1 LPVRKQVDD
10 DLVSIQDAARLS
22 GIPISRLRRL
32 VKEKRVATRGRGTRG
47 RNLYSWRAISEIT
60 RPGAAAVV
68 YASDKGTP
76 RLPEDAPESVRTLAS
91 LPYLA
96 RMLVG
101 ADYGAIT
108 VLGET
113 GVIEHMF
120 VSGITPDKV
129 AQMGPPPSGRGVL
142 GLMGTETSAL
152 RVDRISGHPRSV
164 GFPAG
169 HPTMEALLG
178 VAVQRNGVHLANLYL
193 TRGPGHGPFTVEDQQ
208 LVETASQH
216 VAAALE
222 HARLHERERRLRS
235 EAEQLRAVAEDGRRR
250 LEAFAAAA
258 PAGVIVTDADTDRI
272 VLVNEEVGRL
282 FGMPV
287 KAGITRSSL
296 HKYFTYRRPDGT
308 KIDPDQ
314 LPLYRAIRDKEIVR
328 SEEVVFERKGGG
340 RMPLLLHAAPVNDAS
355 GKVVA
360 GVVIFQDISRLKEL
374 DEAKADFL
382 SMITHDLRSPLTT
395 IKGLSTEA
403 FGRHG
408 RGENVQEL
416 VEAIDEEVD
425 QMAELVNNLLD
436 MSRIEAGS
444 YPLEREECH
453 LLDICGDATRRVRRA
468 AQWRDR
474 TIRLRVPATLPS
486 MYADP
491 GQIGRVVDNFL
502 SNALKYSDGP
512 IDLTARAPGGGAEI
526 RVEIKDRGIGIPPG
540 EIARLF
546 DKFFRITSSGRK
558 GRGAGLGLAICK
570 AIVTA
575 HGGQVGV
582 RSAPGKGSVFWFTV
596 PTHS

>member
-1 LPVRKQVDD
+1 MAVRKQPDD

-22 GIPISRLRRL
+22 GVPAGRLRRL
-32 VKEKRVATRGRGTRG
+32 LNEHQVAPKGRGDRGRK
-47 RNLYSWRAISEIT
+47 LYSWRAITEIA
-60 RPGAAAVV
+60 RPGVSAVV

-76 RLPEDAPESVRTLAS
+76 RVPEDAPESVRTLAS

-113 GVIEHMF
+113 GVIEHMY
-120 VSGITPDKV
+120 VSGLTPDKV
-129 AQMGPPPSGRGVL
+129 VQMGPPPSGRGVL

-169 HPTMEALLG
+169 HPPMESLLG

-193 TRGPGHGPFTVEDQQ
+193 TRGPGRPPFTVDDQQ

-222 HARLHERERRLRS
+222 HARLHEQERRLRS
-235 EAEQLRAVAEDGRRR
+235 EAEQLRRVAEDGRRR
-250 LEAFAAAA
+250 LEAIAAAT

-287 KAGITRSSL
+287 KAGITRGSL

-308 KIDPDQ
+308 KIDPDD

-328 SEEVVFERKGGG
+328 SEEVIFERKGAG
-340 RMPLLLHAAPVNDAS
+340 RMPLLLHAAPVNDDT

-395 IKGLSTEA
+395 IKGLSAEA
-403 FGRHG
+403 FGRQG
-408 RGENVQEL
+408 KGEDVAEL
-416 VEAIDEEVD
+416 VAAIDEEVD

-436 MSRIEAGS
+436 MSRIEAGA

-453 LLDICGDATRRVRRA
+453 LLDICGDAARRA
-468 AQWRDR
+468 KRATHWRDR
-474 TIRLRVPATLPS
+474 TIRLRVPATLPPV
-486 MYADP
+486 YADP
-491 GQIGRVVDNFL
+491 DQVGRVVDNFL
-502 SNALKYSDGP
+502 SNALKYSEGP
-512 IDLTARAPGGGAEI
+512 VELNARVPEGGAEI
-526 RVEIKDRGIGIPPG
+526 RVEIKDRGIGIPPR
-540 EIARLF
+540 EISRLF
-546 DKFFRITSSGRK
+546 DKFYRITSSGRK

-570 AIVTA
+570 AIVVA

-582 RSAPGKGSVFWFTV
+582 TSVLGKGSVFWFTV
-596 PTHS
+596 PTRA